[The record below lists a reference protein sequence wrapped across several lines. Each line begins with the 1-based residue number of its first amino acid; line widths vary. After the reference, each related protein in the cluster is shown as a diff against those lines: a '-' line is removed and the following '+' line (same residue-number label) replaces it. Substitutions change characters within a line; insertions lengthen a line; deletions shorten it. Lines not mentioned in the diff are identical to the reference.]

1 MKIFENKNILKK
13 ILLVLVIIILFEFSI
28 PNTVSNAKD
37 ESGWGGTLFLPI
49 QSLTLALGDVCEV
62 ILNLSTGN
70 NIQPVLTLSKT
81 MSNSSTVV
89 HFLLGI
95 TGSTIP
101 ALQFDAVDKAARG
114 ISKAVYKFTDED
126 FVDEIQ
132 LPVMT
137 VTPDK
142 IFNNEIPLLDVN
154 IINPKTYTDSDGNK
168 IDTPVSILQSTI
180 STWYKVLRDIAIVAF
195 LSILVYVGIRIV
207 ISSAAEDKSKY
218 KQMLND
224 WIVGLCLLFVM
235 HYIMSFAITMVEKI
249 TDFVDIGGEEIVI
262 ESDDVNLSEFNT
274 EDSTVQ
280 EIIKVYNNDE
290 TEKLNWSTDLAG
302 YIRFNAQTNINSNSV
317 AVQMAYTIMYIVL
330 VFYTIMFFIQ
340 YLKRLF
346 NIVLLTLVSPIVA
359 FAYPIDKLSD
369 GKAQAFNMWIKE
381 YLFNLLLQPMH
392 LILYSVLM
400 GSAMNLVTDYPLY
413 GIIVLGCLLQVEKL
427 FRKILGFER
436 AGTTD
441 SAASGAFTGAVVM
454 QGINSIVNK
463 AKHSDNARGSK
474 GTSGGKIDSSNSKV
488 RTIDNRSVDEPD
500 KEDEF
505 MMNALSGNDN
515 NTEYSQDVEKLNP
528 GSGKQNKTNTEE
540 QLGENPQNQYL
551 EGQQN
556 EAIRVKDNNTSQNNQ
571 EAIRQNETNLNI
583 DKVNNPIDN
592 KIDYGKKNKKK
603 IGKFKKAGAIVR
615 MTVPKAGKAILKG
628 SAMAVGA
635 GTLGMIGVA
644 GGLASDNSMNVLKYG
659 AAGLSGG
666 ALVGNVAANGVLNG
680 VSKGPSSISQKV
692 QAKRDEIARE
702 AYKDDPKGYK
712 QYLNEQADK
721 QFLRDKE
728 IRQQYANAFGD
739 KEATTMMQNAIAY
752 RQHGITD
759 NEVII
764 KAMKETSGDIGKTDV
779 TDNRRIAAAKLASG
793 ISNSKDIENMTKRLQ
808 KQGYKDDI
816 IDQNEE
822 FIRSIKGLKY
832 N

>member
-1 MKIFENKNILKK
+1 M
-13 ILLVLVIIILFEFSI
+13 
-28 PNTVSNAKD
+28 
-37 ESGWGGTLFLPI
+37 
-49 QSLTLALGDVCEV
+49 
-62 ILNLSTGN
+62 
-70 NIQPVLTLSKT
+70 
-81 MSNSSTVV
+81 
-89 HFLLGI
+89 
-95 TGSTIP
+95 
-101 ALQFDAVDKAARG
+101 
-114 ISKAVYKFTDED
+114 
-126 FVDEIQ
+126 
-132 LPVMT
+132 
-137 VTPDK
+137 
-142 IFNNEIPLLDVN
+142 
-154 IINPKTYTDSDGNK
+154 
-168 IDTPVSILQSTI
+168 
-180 STWYKVLRDIAIVAF
+180 
-195 LSILVYVGIRIV
+195 
-207 ISSAAEDKSKY
+207 
-218 KQMLND
+218 
-224 WIVGLCLLFVM
+224 
-235 HYIMSFAITMVEKI
+235 
-249 TDFVDIGGEEIVI
+249 
-262 ESDDVNLSEFNT
+262 
-274 EDSTVQ
+274 
-280 EIIKVYNNDE
+280 
-290 TEKLNWSTDLAG
+290 
-302 YIRFNAQTNINSNSV
+302 
-317 AVQMAYTIMYIVL
+317 
-330 VFYTIMFFIQ
+330 
-340 YLKRLF
+340 
-346 NIVLLTLVSPIVA
+346 
-359 FAYPIDKLSD
+359 
-369 GKAQAFNMWIKE
+369 
-381 YLFNLLLQPMH
+381 
-392 LILYSVLM
+392 
-400 GSAMNLVTDYPLY
+400 
-413 GIIVLGCLLQVEKL
+413 
-427 FRKILGFER
+427 
-436 AGTTD
+436 
-441 SAASGAFTGAVVM
+441 
-454 QGINSIVNK
+454 
-463 AKHSDNARGSK
+463 
-474 GTSGGKIDSSNSKV
+474 
-488 RTIDNRSVDEPD
+488 
-500 KEDEF
+500 
-505 MMNALSGNDN
+505 
-515 NTEYSQDVEKLNP
+515 
-528 GSGKQNKTNTEE
+528 
-540 QLGENPQNQYL
+540 
-551 EGQQN
+551 
-556 EAIRVKDNNTSQNNQ
+556 
-571 EAIRQNETNLNI
+571 NI